1 MAAGDDLPRVEISSR
16 AEWRKWLAE
25 HHAKSGSIWLITW
38 KKRHGRRHVPYD
50 HIVEEALCF
59 GWVDSLP
66 RKLDANRSML
76 LLSPR
81 KPRSA
86 WSRIN
91 KERVERLIAGKMMTP
106 AGLEVIEAAK
116 ASGTWKALE
125 EVEDLVIP
133 DDLAKVFQGYA
144 QAAANFAAFPRSVK
158 RGILEWIA
166 QAKRSETRSK
176 RVSETAARA
185 AENIRANQWRQ

>member
-1 MAAGDDLPRVEISSR
+1 MAAGDDLPRVEIVSR

-38 KKRHGRRHVPYD
+38 KKQHGGRHVTYD
-50 HIVEEALCF
+50 DIVEEALCF

-66 RKLDANRSML
+66 RKLDQDRSML

-91 KERVERLIAGKMMTP
+91 KERAERLIAGKLMAP
-106 AGLEVIEAAK
+106 AGLKVIEAAK
-116 ASGTWKALE
+116 ASGSWRALE
-125 EVEDLVIP
+125 EVENLVIP
-133 DDLAKVFQGYA
+133 DDLARAFRNHAK
-144 QAAANFAAFPRSVK
+144 AAANFAAFPRSVR

-166 QAKRSETRSK
+166 QARRPETRSK
-176 RVSETAARA
+176 RVAETAARA

>member
-1 MAAGDDLPRVEISSR
+1 MAAADDLPRVEISSS

-38 KKRHGRRHVPYD
+38 KKRHGGRHVPYD
-50 HIVEEALCF
+50 DIVEEALCF

-66 RKLDANRSML
+66 RKLDEDRSML

-106 AGLEVIEAAK
+106 AGLKVIEAAK

-133 DDLAKVFQGYA
+133 DDLAMAFRSYA
-144 QAAANFAAFPRSVK
+144 QAAANFAAFPRSAK

-166 QAKRSETRSK
+166 QAKRPETRSK

-185 AENIRANQWRQ
+185 AENVRANQWRQ